1 MNEIE
6 KLREEVNAIVAAY
19 NPEEDFELVTMRLAD
34 IGFRLEDALRR
45 A

>member
-6 KLREEVNAIVAAY
+6 KLREEARAIVAAY
-19 NPEEDFELVTMRLAD
+19 NPEEDFELITMQLAD
-34 IGFRLEDALRR
+34 IGFRLEAALRK